1 MKACKSSNKNGGFY
15 FYSRDRFF
23 IIKTIFEPELK
34 NLIKNLEEYV
44 QHLEKYPNSLIA
56 RIYGIYQIKLKGAD
70 PVNFIL
76 MNNCVVYQNK
86 LCFKKYQLRGV
97 LNEERNVQ
105 KQENDGFNY
114 TADHILKDQ
123 NFMNMK

>member
-1 MKACKSSNKNGGFY
+1 MK
-15 FYSRDRFF
+15 
-23 IIKTIFEPELK
+23 
-34 NLIKNLEEYV
+34 
-44 QHLEKYPNSLIA
+44 
-56 RIYGIYQIKLKGAD
+56 
-70 PVNFIL
+70 
-76 MNNCVVYQNK
+76 NCVVYQNK